1 MLGRIRQ
8 LAGEERLVHTTGGVP
23 FLVLNCEYD
32 MAPILEKFSFGCTSD
47 TDSFASRRWECNVK
61 TEFQTSPARFQPG
74 CFQGDLKQESFSKN

>member
-1 MLGRIRQ
+1 
-8 LAGEERLVHTTGGVP
+8 
-23 FLVLNCEYD
+23 